1 VPSRPNRIAKSVA
14 TLHALPSPVW
24 QGRVSVRYF
33 NLTAVAFAAVTG
45 VALPVAAQQAQF
57 NPSQCEG
64 RTAEGCND
72 LMDSY
77 DLPPADRQQVL
88 LLRATA
94 LLQKHDLDGT
104 IAEYR
109 EMTVIDPHG
118 WMAYSTL
125 GFLESIGEKWP
136 AAVTDLKRAIEIA
149 PDQDRIRAML
159 AVALAKSGDCGG
171 AHAALVEE
179 KARAKDPSTVVAAE
193 QTVGEACR

>member
-1 VPSRPNRIAKSVA
+1 
-14 TLHALPSPVW
+14 
-24 QGRVSVRYF
+24 VSVRNF
-33 NLTAVAFAAVTG
+33 NLTAAAFAAAIG
-45 VALPVAAQQAQF
+45 IAAPVAAQQVQF
-57 NPSQCEG
+57 KPSQCEG
-64 RTAEGCND
+64 RTAQDCND
-72 LMDSY
+72 LMGSY
-77 DLPPADRQQVL
+77 NLPPEDRQQVL

-136 AAVTDLKRAIEIA
+136 EAVTDLKRAIEIA

-159 AVALAKSGDCGG
+159 AVALAKSGDCNG
-171 AHAALVEE
+171 AHAAIAEE
-179 KARAKDPSTVVAAE
+179 KARAKDPSTATAAE
-193 QTVGEACR
+193 QTVGETCR